1 MRRYKLIKKLI
12 TLTLFSS
19 LVSYPIKIRSDH
31 KQEGFSESGSGDLV
45 TISGNEAQSL
55 LLKTGIGIEKQI
67 PMEKGKWIL
76 VPSVNLNYEFDAL
89 ACSNNRKIGGVVKD
103 SSDDTTFVS
112 SKTLGEHY
120 LSAKVGA
127 DFICTENLS
136 FNLNAKYVLTD
147 GGNQHSYGGG
157 FRLVF

>member
-1 MRRYKLIKKLI
+1 MKRLLFPL
-12 TLTLFSS
+12 LTALALPNNAFAAHAQ
-19 LVSYPIKIRSDH
+19 D
-31 KQEGFSESGSGDLV
+31 GFSESGSGDLITV
-45 TISGNEAQSL
+45 ESNQAESL
-55 LLKTGIGIEKQI
+55 LFKTGLKVENQI
-67 PMEKGKWIL
+67 LMEGGKWIL
-76 VPSVNLNYEFDAL
+76 IPSLDLNYEFDAL
-89 ACSNNRKIGGVVKD
+89 ASSNNRKIGGVVKD